1 MEPSPEVDV
10 DVFLWGT
17 PAARPASAKLPAIAA
32 RALGGVRAFDSFNS
46 AGEDSDFFAIRD
58 GVLIELRHC
67 EPGGLQVHF
76 ADGTSEGRAW
86 TVAHAFLWLV
96 TRNPEISEAVLQ
108 GCGSERLRF
117 RDGRITRVATWF
129 SDEVT

>member
-1 MEPSPEVDV
+1 V

-17 PAARPASAKLPAIAA
+17 PEAEPAASVLPALAARV
-32 RALGGVRAFDSFNS
+32 LGEVRGFDSFNS
-46 AGEDSDFFAIRD
+46 AAEDSDFFAIRD
-58 GVLIELRHC
+58 GIVIELRHC

-76 ADGTSEGRAW
+76 ADGTCAGRAW

-96 TRNPEISEAVLQ
+96 TRNAEIAEAVLQ
-108 GCGSERLRF
+108 GCGAERLRF

-129 SDEVT
+129 SDEIS